1 MWCFKPVHLG
11 QANVLQLPDSSPQV
25 CLDLCSCPL
34 HLSRRDREWL
44 QSQRFQRNLPGK
56 FCPTAQPPFLD
67 FNTGQTGPYIPHI
80 IRCISKSASNFSRA
94 SSAATAAAAL
104 APSWSLATAQ
114 GVPQS
119 LEPGAEGVLSRF
131 HRLCSSQRH
140 AFELL
145 CEPCAVVSVRQ
156 MKLCCRVRPSFVA
169 DLFYWLGLF
178 SRRDVEASALF
189 AFKSSN
195 CQRSLL
201 YILAADIP
209 KGFR

>member
-1 MWCFKPVHLG
+1 MAAEPTFSKEPPREILPNRSAPVPGFQHW
-11 QANVLQLPDSSPQV
+11 PDRTIHT
-25 CLDLCSCPL
+25 LHNPL
-34 HLSRRDREWL
+34 HL
-44 QSQRFQRNLPGK
+44 Q
-56 FCPTAQPPFLD
+56 
-67 FNTGQTGPYIPHI
+67 
-80 IRCISKSASNFSRA
+80 ISIQLFSRLI
-94 SSAATAAAAL
+94 SSHSCGCPGPQL
-104 APSWSLATAQ
+104 VPCDRPR
-114 GVPQS
+114 VPQS
-119 LEPGAEGVLSRF
+119 LEPGAKETGGSRF

-145 CEPCAVVSVRQ
+145 CEPGAVVSVRQ

-195 CQRSLL
+195 CQRSFL